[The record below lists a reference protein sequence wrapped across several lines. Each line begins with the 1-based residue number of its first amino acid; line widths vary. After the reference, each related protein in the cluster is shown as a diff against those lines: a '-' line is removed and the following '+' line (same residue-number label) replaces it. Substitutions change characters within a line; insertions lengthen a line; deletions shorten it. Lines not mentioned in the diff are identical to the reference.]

1 MRTLILS
8 DLHANVQATDA
19 VLADARRRGYDRAVC
34 LGDVVGYGA
43 HPNEVIDR
51 LRDLP
56 ACAFVRG
63 NHDKA
68 ACGISDGHSFN
79 DAARE
84 ALAWTR
90 EALTSDSLAWLATLP
105 EGPVKVEGLLMSHGS
120 PRDEEAYILGESD
133 AQEAMAAFTEPLA
146 LFGHTH
152 FAGLFLAGAGGER
165 PNAHLLAQGGIV
177 DLPRGRRCLLNPG
190 SIGQPR
196 DHEPRA
202 SYALLDDAAATVEIV
217 RVAYDVRGA
226 RAAIVSAGLP
236 RVLERRLAIGV

>member
-8 DLHANVQATDA
+8 DLHANVHATDA
-19 VLADARRRGYDRAVC
+19 VLADARRRGYDRVVC
-34 LGDVVGYGA
+34 LGDLVGYGA

-51 LRDLP
+51 LRDL
-56 ACAFVRG
+56 AGCAFVRG

-68 ACGISDGHSFN
+68 ACDISDGESFN

-90 EALTSDSLAWLATLP
+90 AALTPDNRAWLRMLP
-105 EGPVKVEGLLMSHGS
+105 EGPVNAGGLLLSHGS
-120 PRDEEAYILGESD
+120 PRDEEAYILGETD
-133 AQEAMAAFTEPLA
+133 AQEAMSACTEPLA

-152 FAGLFLAGAGGER
+152 FAGLFMAGTGQR
-165 PNAHLLAQGGIV
+165 PSALLLAQGGV
-177 DLPRGRRCLLNPG
+177 VALPRGRRCLLNPG

-202 SYALLDDAAATVEIV
+202 SYALHDDATATVEIV

-236 RVLERRLAIGV
+236 RVLEGRLALGV

>member
-1 MRTLILS
+1 VRTLILS
-8 DLHANVQATDA
+8 DLHANVHATEA

-34 LGDVVGYGA
+34 LGDLVGYGA
-43 HPNEVIDR
+43 NPNEVIDR
-51 LRDLP
+51 IRDL
-56 ACAFVRG
+56 AGCAFVRG

-68 ACGISDGHSFN
+68 ACEISDGSSFN
-79 DAARE
+79 EAAQE

-90 EALTSDSLAWLATLP
+90 AALTPDNRAWLRGLP
-105 EGPVKVEGLLMSHGS
+105 EGPVDAGGLLLSHGS
-120 PRDEEAYILGESD
+120 PQDEEAYILGETD
-133 AQEAMAAFTEPLA
+133 AQEAMSSWTGPLA

-152 FAGLFLAGAGGER
+152 FAGLFMAAPGGR
-165 PNAHLLAQGGIV
+165 PRALLLAQGGTV
-177 DLPRGRRCLLNPG
+177 ALPPGKRCLLNPG

-202 SYALLDDAAATVEIV
+202 SYALHDGSTSTVEIV

-236 RVLERRLAIGV
+236 RVLERRLALGV